1 MSGGILKVSPPVLQS
16 AATSFDQAADGL
28 GSLQAAVSLGAAA
41 AAAPSLQIAA
51 ASLAAQSDVA
61 SETAA
66 LADGARQF
74 SGNLQTAARWYE
86 KRDQAAAEAIKKIGP
101 ASCSWPLGMGALG
114 VNVIGYVCQR
124 RSSSATL
131 QYARRR
137 VDHSPLEALMH
148 ACEGR
153 RHLEALPESAIRRSH
168 GP

>member
-1 MSGGILKVSPPVLQS
+1 MLQS
-16 AATSFDQAADGL
+16 AATCFDQAADGL
-28 GSLQAAVSLGAAA
+28 GSLQAAVSL
-41 AAAPSLQIAA
+41 
-51 ASLAAQSDVA
+51 AAQSDVA
-61 SETAA
+61 SETEA

-86 KRDQAAAEAIKKIGP
+86 KRDQAAAEAIKKISP

-124 RSSSATL
+124 HRSSATL
-131 QYARRR
+131 QCARRR